1 MSFPFHHI
9 GWNTMICE
17 PIFIGKNTQG
27 PQSTNAFW
35 LEPRK
40 YTQSLVD
47 FLLKIQN
54 CKTTTILMFWQAD
67 EIVCLLS
74 ALSDSQVPRLASN
87 GLESALERDAFS
99 PKPSCSDNKPRRRTK
114 CKILKINYAEE
125 LMTTFTWF
133 STSHCSGSQIVID
146 EPIIHWLNRLNRIK
160 DGSVV

>member
-1 MSFPFHHI
+1 MWTHI
-9 GWNTMICE
+9 YREKHSGSTVNQCFLAWTQKIYSVLGW
-17 PIFIGKNTQG
+17 F
-27 PQSTNAFW
+27 
-35 LEPRK
+35 
-40 YTQSLVD
+40 

-146 EPIIHWLNRLNRIK
+146 EPIIHWLNRLNRIN